1 MQSKVKKIKRDMK
14 ENRQKSRSYVK
25 PQMTVIEVEPT
36 SILAGSD
43 NTKAQS
49 VNGGTWGWEEDEV
62 ISSSEN

>member
-1 MQSKVKKIKRDMK
+1 MK
-14 ENRQKSRSYVK
+14 ENKKSRSYVK
-25 PQMTVIEVEPT
+25 PLMTVIEVEPT